1 MENEI
6 NIQTPIDSV
15 ISAYGVAS
23 WKRFLP
29 FYLIGG
35 GILLALFLVIGFFWS
50 LSSTI
55 TLPAET
61 AFIGVLTP
69 STVDTLLKTEEARA
83 ELPLAWRAQIETH
96 SRWPALFGAARLEN
110 HWQFF
115 VIAPRWSLPQV
126 SFGEE
131 KTYRFIGAIS
141 LPTTDPG
148 QKTSYFT
155 WLRRGWKHPSAQA
168 QVDIYP
174 TIIASEA
181 LPQQKMPPFSAILY
195 RDRILT
201 NLTAPPA
208 NDRPL
213 TENADIL
220 LRLDATA
227 TSTWRESFFEI
238 LSIGRADLASLEI
251 SPSEIFLN
259 YSASGTVSSLAFQT
273 QQPMSPL
280 IKTKLLAAV
289 GFSKK
294 AAVSLP
300 DGSILTEQRLPNE
313 EELQATTTYH
323 TPYGEVELT
332 DSRFELNRGNTHS
345 VEAFSS
351 CSKGSLIGRL
361 SAQAVRQFLSALDLT
376 FLAPDHG
383 IQLYQQGKQVF
394 FCRE

>member
-29 FYLIGG
+29 FYLISG
-35 GILLALFLVIGFFWS
+35 GIALTLLLVIGFFWS
-50 LSSTI
+50 LAAPI
-55 TLPAET
+55 TLPAEI

-69 STVDTLLKTEEARA
+69 ATVNTILKTEEART
-83 ELPLAWRAQIETH
+83 ELPLAWRAQIETR
-96 SRWPALFGAARLEN
+96 SRWPALFGAARIEDK
-110 HWQFF
+110 WQFF
-115 VIAPRWSLPQV
+115 VITPRWSLPQV
-126 SFGEE
+126 SFGEV
-131 KTYRFIGAIS
+131 KKYRLVGVIS
-141 LPTTDPG
+141 LPDDAPG
-148 QKTSYFT
+148 QTTSYFT
-155 WLRRGWKHPSAQA
+155 WMRRGWKHPSAQA

-174 TIIASEA
+174 AIIASEA
-181 LPQQKMPPFSAILY
+181 IPYQKMPPFSAILY

-220 LRLDATA
+220 LRLDPTT

-238 LSIGRADLASLEI
+238 LPIGRADLASLEI
-251 SPSEIFLN
+251 NPAEIFLN
-259 YSASGTVSSLAFQT
+259 YSTSGTISSLAFQT
-273 QQPMSPL
+273 QHPMSPL
-280 IKTKLLAAV
+280 LKTKLLAAV

-294 AAVSLP
+294 AAVALP

-313 EELQATTTYH
+313 EELRATSTYQ

-332 DSRFELNRGNTHS
+332 DSRFELNRLGARS

-351 CSKGSLIGRL
+351 CSEGSLIGRL
-361 SAQAVRQFLSALDLT
+361 SAQAVRQFLSALDLS
-376 FLAPDHG
+376 FLASDRG
-383 IQLYQQGKQVF
+383 IQLYQQDGQVF